1 MMEETFVKVEELAD
15 NLKEY
20 AEIRV
25 EEAKLKIAERSSGL
39 IANLMAGLLVRV
51 GVVLAIMF
59 AGLAVAVFLGE
70 WWGRMSLGFL
80 ALSVIYLIVAWIV
93 WTLRERFIRIPMMN
107 SIMKHLT
114 KKSEEDDTE

>member
-1 MMEETFVKVEELAD
+1 MMEETFGKVEELAD

-59 AGLAVAVFLGE
+59 AGLSVAIALGG
-70 WWGRMSLGFL
+70 WWGMPALGFL
-80 ALSVIYLIVAWIV
+80 VVSVIYLIIAWIV
-93 WTLRERFIRIPMMN
+93 WSRREKYIRIPMMN
-107 SIMKHLT
+107 SILKHLT
-114 KKSEEDDTE
+114 KKGEEDDPE

>member
-51 GVVLAIMF
+51 GVVLSIMF
-59 AGLAVAVFLGE
+59 AGLAVAIFLGE
-70 WWGRMSLGFL
+70 WWGRPALGFL
-80 ALSVIYLIVAWIV
+80 IVSIIYLIVAWIV

>member
-114 KKSEEDDTE
+114 KKNEEDDTE